1 MSFLANLF
9 NTKQDTLNAGF
20 KRYLDITLDGKEK
33 IKTEFQK
40 SNPDISVET
49 INSYFDKYKDA
60 YNYSEKRLADL
71 LNQSDDTNYIKV
83 TFFESASNKFNWI
96 DKSNLK
102 KLYST
107 CSFYLK

>member
-1 MSFLANLF
+1 MSFLTNLF

-20 KRYLDITLDGKEK
+20 KRYLDITLDDEEK

-40 SNPDISVET
+40 ANPDISVET
-49 INSYFDKYKDA
+49 IKSYFDKYKDA
-60 YNYSEKRLADL
+60 YNYAEKCLADL
-71 LNQSDDTNYIKV
+71 LNRNDNTNYIKD
-83 TFFESASNKFNWI
+83 TFFESVSNKFNWV